1 MVVQGGGAALNPGAG
16 PVTGVRLEELSSN
29 ILPFSRNG
37 VICETMIGIIIDIN
51 VLVSALKSDM
61 GASYALISTL
71 PSPKIQFSISVP
83 LYIEYQDVL
92 TRKEHLT
99 GSSTEKEI
107 LVFLKYLCKIANRQ
121 KIFYLWRPWLK
132 DPKDDMVLELAVA
145 ANSNY
150 IVTYN
155 LKDFSNIQKFG
166 IEAITP
172 GKFLQILKEV

>member
-1 MVVQGGGAALNPGAG
+1 MVNV
-16 PVTGVRLEELSSN
+16 
-29 ILPFSRNG
+29 
-37 VICETMIGIIIDIN
+37 IIDTNI
-51 VLVSALKSDM
+51 LVSALKSDM
-61 GASYALISTL
+61 GASYTLISKL
-71 PSPKIQFSISVP
+71 PSPKFQFSISVP

-99 GSSTEKEI
+99 GTSTKKEV
-107 LVFLKYLCKIANRQ
+107 LAFLRYLCKIANRQ

-145 ANSNY
+145 AKSKY
-150 IVTYN
+150 IITYN

-172 GKFLQILKEV
+172 KKFLQIIEEV

>member
-1 MVVQGGGAALNPGAG
+1 MD
-16 PVTGVRLEELSSN
+16 N
-29 ILPFSRNG
+29 I
-37 VICETMIGIIIDIN
+37 VIDTN
-51 VLVSALKSDM
+51 VLVSALRSDM
-61 GASYALISTL
+61 GASYYLISIL
-71 PSPKIQFSISVP
+71 PSRKFKISLSVP

-99 GSSTEKEI
+99 GESTKEEI
-107 LVFLKYLCKIANRQ
+107 LSFLRYFCKISVHQ

-145 ANSNY
+145 SKSQF

-155 LKDFSNIQKFG
+155 LKDFSNIQQFG

-172 GKFLQILKEV
+172 KSFLQKIEEI

>member
-1 MVVQGGGAALNPGAG
+1 MD
-16 PVTGVRLEELSSN
+16 N
-29 ILPFSRNG
+29 I
-37 VICETMIGIIIDIN
+37 VIDTN
-51 VLVSALKSDM
+51 VLVSALRSDM
-61 GASYALISTL
+61 GASYYLISIL
-71 PSPKIQFSISVP
+71 PSQKFKISLSVP

-99 GSSTEKEI
+99 GESTKEEI
-107 LVFLKYLCKIANRQ
+107 LSFLRYFCKISVHQ

-145 ANSNY
+145 SKSQF

-155 LKDFSNIQKFG
+155 LKDFSNIQQFG

-172 GKFLQILKEV
+172 KSFLQKIEEI